1 MNTLNTSAPA
11 IDLPRPAPTESF
23 TAWLYR
29 VSKLFGA
36 PEHLRKGQVR
46 SQLKA
51 VRDVGLDPTALANVV
66 LRVLG
71 ERQAEASV
79 PR

>member
-1 MNTLNTSAPA
+1 MQSNQTPRA
-11 IDLPRPAPTESF
+11 LPRPTSHESF
-23 TAWLYR
+23 TAWLFR
-29 VSKLFGA
+29 ASKAYDA
-36 PEHLRKGQVR
+36 PDHLRKAHVR
-46 SQLKA
+46 GQLKA

-71 ERQAEASV
+71 ERQAEASI